1 MPRRPRMYIPGFPY
15 HIVQRGNNRKAC
27 FIVQEDFAFYLEL
40 WKEISARY
48 GVSVHAYCLMTNHI
62 HFLVTPDTSEAISNT
77 MKVIGSRYAY

>member
-27 FIVQEDFAFYLEL
+27 FLVQENFAFYFEL

-48 GVSVHAYCLMTNHI
+48 DV
-62 HFLVTPDTSEAISNT
+62 
-77 MKVIGSRYAY
+77 